1 VNPSSALARVLVD
14 EFVRCGVSE
23 AVLAPGSRSAPLAI
37 ALQGDDRMRLHVRV
51 DERSAAFLALGLGKI
66 SGRPSLLVCTSGSA
80 AANFHPA
87 VVEAHHA
94 HVPLIV
100 LTADRP
106 PELRGTGANQTI
118 DQTRLYGPAV
128 RWFTDVG
135 VPEAVPGMV
144 AYWRSVAGRAF
155 AAAADGPVHINVPL
169 REPLVPDS
177 SGDWPES
184 LDGRADG
191 QPWVR
196 VLRPVQ
202 QPPVLDEPPERGAV
216 LVGEGAVDPDAAV
229 ALAESVG
236 WPLLSEPTGGARR
249 GPNAVTSYPLLL
261 GDPQFAAG
269 HRPDLVVTVGKPGLS
284 RAVQGWLQSAKRQ
297 IVVDPDPDWADPTRT
312 AALVVPAVPA
322 PSPSR
327 SPSPSPY
334 PSPSPG
340 DHAVLRSY
348 PPTAPGDDAV
358 SASAWLLSWR
368 RADEIACTAADA
380 VLDAE
385 AQLSEPRVARDLGAA
400 LPTGSLLVAGSSR
413 PIRDLDAYLRQ
424 RDDLRVIGNRGASG
438 IDGLVSTAVGAALAH
453 QRDGGGPA
461 YALIGDLA
469 YLHDRNGLVLGP
481 DEPRPDLTLVVID
494 NDGGGIFSLLPQA
507 GVEGFERV
515 FGTPHGVDLAADAAA
530 VGVPYTR
537 ATSADE
543 LATALRAGAGLRIVH
558 VRTDRRGT
566 AELHH
571 RLQAAVSTALSPL
584 HHTPPL

>member
-1 VNPSSALARVLVD
+1 VNPSTALARVLVD
-14 EFVRCGVSE
+14 EFARCGVSE

-37 ALQGDDRMRLHVRV
+37 ALHGDDRMRLHVRV

-66 SGRPSLLVCTSGSA
+66 SGRPSVLVCTSGSA

-106 PELRGTGANQTI
+106 PELRGTGGNQTI
-118 DQTRLYGPAV
+118 DQNRLYGPAV
-128 RWFTDVG
+128 RWFADVG

-144 AYWRSVAGRAF
+144 AYWRSLAGRAF
-155 AAAADGPVHINVPL
+155 AAATDGPVHINVPL
-169 REPLVPDS
+169 REPLVPDGS
-177 SGDWPES
+177 HDWPEP
-184 LDGRADG
+184 LDGRAGG

-196 VLRPVQ
+196 VLRPMQ
-202 QPPVLDEPPERGAV
+202 ESPVLNELPERGAV
-216 LVGEGAVDPDAAV
+216 LVGEGAVDPDGAV
-229 ALAESVG
+229 ALAESAG

-249 GPNAVTSYPLLL
+249 GPNAVAAYPLLL

-284 RAVQGWLQSAKRQ
+284 RAVQAWLQTAKRQ
-297 IVVDPDPDWADPTRT
+297 IVVDPYPDWADPTRT

-322 PSPSR
+322 ASLSP
-327 SPSPSPY
+327 
-334 PSPSPG
+334 PG
-340 DHAVLRSY
+340 DHAVLVSY
-348 PPTAPGDDAV
+348 PPTAPGDGAV

-385 AQLSEPRVARDLGAA
+385 GQLSEPRVARDVAA
-400 LPTGSLLVAGSSR
+400 AVPTGSLLVAGSSR
-413 PIRDLDAYLRQ
+413 PIRDLDAYLGP
-424 RDDLRVIGNRGASG
+424 RDGLRVIGNRGASG

-537 ATSADE
+537 VGSPDA
-543 LATALRAGAGLRIVH
+543 LVTALRAGAGLRVVH
-558 VRTDRRGT
+558 VRTDRQKT
-566 AELHH
+566 AELHR
-571 RLQAAVSTALSPL
+571 RLQAAVSAALSP
-584 HHTPPL
+584 HTPLLSR